1 MNPTRRNMNVNVC
14 ILASTVATTE
24 NRACAKHEHD

>member
-1 MNPTRRNMNVNVC
+1 MNPTRRNVNVC

-24 NRACAKHEHD
+24 SRACAKHEHD